1 MALVALASILV
12 AGACTTRT
20 AGMQSP
26 LGHDYDGLQW
36 RPLDHSVSQAV
47 TVAPAYT
54 ALVENDP
61 STSPDELRA
70 RIDALPADVR
80 GSELVELQVLVRPL
94 DELVHEGQ
102 SSVVMQVFDRSEAP
116 VGSPIEAPLAS
127 LATDDDWLVLEDVPA
142 AEAGDTLLIELG
154 PGEGVAPGWEYAITP
169 GRSPYGG
176 EPATAGPDG
185 ATLSG
190 ALGFQT
196 VFAQRTD
203 SGAVAGDLVDAV
215 ADGFWGDSL
224 LGLLYAALLVG
235 IVALIWFHARLERG
249 NTRDGG

>member
-1 MALVALASILV
+1 MALVALVSVLL

-36 RPLDHSVSQAV
+36 RPLDHTVVQKV

-80 GSELVELQVLVRPL
+80 GSELVEFRVLVRPL
-94 DELVHEGQ
+94 DPPVVDWESSITVRALDRAAAPAENDVGFRLV
-102 SSVVMQVFDRSEAP
+102 A
-116 VGSPIEAPLAS
+116 LA
-127 LATDDDWLVLEDVPA
+127 ADGDWLVLENVPLA
-142 AEAGDTLLIELG
+142 DAGETLELELR
-154 PGEGVAPGWEYAITP
+154 PGTGGATGWEYAITP

-176 EPATAGPDG
+176 EPVTVGEAGER
-185 ATLSG
+185 LSG

-196 VFAQRTD
+196 IFEQRTD
-203 SGAVAGDLVDAV
+203 TGAVTSELADAV
-215 ADGFWGDSL
+215 SDGFWSDGL
-224 LGLLYAALLVG
+224 LGLLYAGLLAG
-235 IVALIWFHARLERG
+235 IVVLVWFRARLERG
-249 NTRDGG
+249 NTGDGG